1 LGRAERELLV
11 ITRAEQ
17 RHLAEAWPRV
27 RELREQRCA
36 PSGLRVEV
44 PAVKELVLTA
54 KEPAAEE

>member
-1 LGRAERELLV
+1 VA
-11 ITRAEQ
+11 
-17 RHLAEAWPRV
+17 RV